1 MHTMPSELNELNQY
15 EKLAVSGFSCGAH
28 IILTN
33 NTDENK
39 TDSNSNLKTFTLN
52 SHMILR
58 EKNHQEVKEKI
69 TKKFKVP
76 RDIREDFLIY
86 ESEDAKGKV
95 RRYKL
100 PLRIHKLR
108 AAIS

>member
-1 MHTMPSELNELNQY
+1 
-15 EKLAVSGFSCGAH
+15 
-28 IILTN
+28 
-33 NTDENK
+33 
-39 TDSNSNLKTFTLN
+39 
-52 SHMILR
+52 MILR

-86 ESEDAKGKV
+86 ESEDAKGKI